1 MKQRIDSITVGI
13 ADVTE
18 PDPHLETAARIAID
32 LGATLHLVHA
42 YTAPDTAFRSL
53 GVESGDTDAP
63 AALHDLV
70 RQRLQ
75 TIAAHS
81 SAGERIVPHALPGAS
96 SEVILQVAERER
108 SSLIV
113 VGASER
119 AALPSLILGTT
130 ALRVLRGTTIP
141 VLVVRGAG
149 IHRPVRV
156 LLTTDLSPASAGV
169 HEDALGLLRTL
180 WVGGGLE
187 VRSLFVGG
195 DDVLLP
201 SPLHQIALRDHARE
215 RLDGFL
221 ANTLPDELPVE
232 AAVRLGISSKEIVAE
247 AAAWE
252 ADLLVVGS
260 RGRSAVS
267 RFLIGSVAEAVVRKA
282 PCDVLLIPVRTPE
295 AEGAA
300 IERPAGG

>member
-18 PDPHLETAARIAID
+18 PDPHLETVARIAGD

-42 YTAPDTAFRSL
+42 YTALHSL
-53 GVESGDTDAP
+53 GDVKGADTDAL
-63 AALHDLV
+63 ASQHDLL

-75 TIAAHS
+75 AVAARSGAVDH
-81 SAGERIVPHALPGAS
+81 IVTHAVPGPS
-96 SEVILQVAERER
+96 SEVILQVAERKR
-108 SSLIV
+108 SDLIV

-130 ALRVLRGTTIP
+130 ALRVLRGSTIP
-141 VLVVRGAG
+141 VLVARGAG
-149 IHRPVRV
+149 IHPPVRV
-156 LLTTDLSPASAGV
+156 LLTTDLSSASAGV

-180 WVGGGLE
+180 SVGGGLE
-187 VRSLFVGG
+187 VRSLYVGG

-201 SPLHQIALRDHARE
+201 SPLHQIALRDQARE

-221 ANTLPDELPVE
+221 TAIPDELPVE
-232 AAVRLGISSKEIVAE
+232 ASVRLGISAKEILAE
-247 AAAWE
+247 AVEWN

-267 RFLIGSVAEAVVRKA
+267 RFLIGSVAETVVRKA
-282 PCDVLLIPVRTPE
+282 PCDVLLVPVRTTE

-300 IERPAGG
+300 IEEPAGG